1 MKLFIFFTLLNITA
15 LPLSYGHFKVLPQ
28 KIKIIFSKGENWNNE
43 LSYNK
48 QLKVG
53 DHINFLKKLY
63 KSGFIYLGYV
73 EKKTSFNTLIL
84 QNLSKSDF
92 TKKISKNPIIS
103 NKILSYKVEDIV
115 ITMKQSKTHGHSH

>member
-1 MKLFIFFTLLNITA
+1 MKFISLFILFNIVV
-15 LPLSYGHFKVLPQ
+15 LPPSYGHYKVSPP
-28 KIKIIFSKGENWNNE
+28 KIKITFIKGENWKNGV
-43 LSYNK
+43 SHNK
-48 QLKVG
+48 QLKMG
-53 DHINFLKKLY
+53 DHINFLKQLY

-73 EKKTSFNTLIL
+73 ENKTSFNTIIL
-84 QNLSKSDF
+84 KNLSKSDF